1 MLTTLYWLT
10 QDLRLDDNPA
20 LTRAAQS
27 DALLCVFCV
36 NQRWFSP
43 HRYHISAMGNHRW
56 HFLQQSLQDLS
67 AALTALNQHLYVEYG
82 YPEQLLIGLIGRYK
96 INRLI
101 CSRQF
106 GSDERKVLKLVG
118 ERFPKLEIEELDS
131 TTLFDQQ
138 QLPMAPSQLLKGFTP
153 FRKQAEQLP
162 VPTPAQ
168 TPMSLPRPVL
178 RAVPAHATPDWIPGS
193 FRRRAASQTQHS
205 IAAMGGGEGA
215 AKRHLH
221 TYFNSALPSGY
232 KHVRNQL
239 DGWENS
245 SKLSPWLNHG
255 CLSLRRLTQALRQY
269 EKDNGSNESTQW
281 LFFELLW
288 REYFQWLA
296 LAQGDRLY
304 ALKGIVDKPQH
315 GCLHPE
321 RYQKWCHGNTPW
333 PLVNACMRQLKETGY
348 LSNRGRQIAAS
359 CFIHE
364 LGMDWRYGAAWFEHQ
379 LIDYDVAS
387 NWGNWQYIAGVGVD
401 PRGGRHVDIDKQ
413 TALYDPQRTY
423 INRWA
428 PDAPEPA
435 LDSVDAADWPIA

>member
-1 MLTTLYWLT
+1 MLTTLYWFT

-36 NQRWFSP
+36 NQRWFNP
-43 HRYHISAMGNHRW
+43 HRYHISSMGNHRW
-56 HFLQQSLQDLS
+56 HFLRQSLDDLGT
-67 AALTALNQHLYVEYG
+67 ALTALNQHLYIEHG
-82 YPEQLLIGLIGRYK
+82 YPEQQLIGLIAKHK
-96 INRLI
+96 INRLV

-106 GSDERKVLKLVG
+106 GSDERKVLRFLA
-118 ERFPKLEIEELDS
+118 ERFPKLEIEEVDS

-138 QLPMAPSQLLKGFTP
+138 HLPMQPAQLLKGFTP

-162 VPTPAQ
+162 VPQPAQ
-168 TPMSLPRPVL
+168 APMSLPRPVL
-178 RAVPAHATPDWIPGS
+178 RAVPASSQPDWIPGS
-193 FRRRAASQTQHS
+193 YRRPAASQTRRS
-205 IAAMGGGEGA
+205 IATIGGGEFAG
-215 AKRHLH
+215 KQHLH
-221 TYFNSALPSGY
+221 EYFSSKLPSSY
-232 KHVRNQL
+232 KDMRNAL

-255 CLSLRRLTQALRQY
+255 CLSPRRVTQKLRAY
-269 EKDNGSNESTQW
+269 EKTHGSNESTQW

-296 LAQGDRLY
+296 LAQGDSLY
-304 ALKGIVDKPQH
+304 ALKGIADKPQH

-379 LIDYDVAS
+379 LIDYDVAA

-401 PRGGRHVDIDKQ
+401 PRGGRHFDIEKQ
-413 TALYDPQRTY
+413 TSLYDPDRAY
-423 INRWA
+423 IDRWA
-428 PDAPEPA
+428 PDAPELA

>member
-1 MLTTLYWLT
+1 MLTTLYWFT

-27 DALLCVFCV
+27 DALLCVYCV
-36 NQRWFSP
+36 NRRWFNP
-43 HRYHISAMGNHRW
+43 HRYHISAMGTHRW
-56 HFLQQSLQDLS
+56 HFLQQSLDALS
-67 AALTALNQHLYVEYG
+67 AALAGLNQHLYIEHG
-82 YPEQLLIGLIGRYK
+82 YPEQQLIGLIARHR
-96 INRLI
+96 ITRLV

-106 GSDERKVLKLVG
+106 GSDERKVLRLLA
-118 ERFPKLEIEELDS
+118 ERFPGLEIEEVDS

-138 QLPMAPSQLLKGFTP
+138 QLPMAPPELLKGFTP
-153 FRKQAEQLP
+153 FRQQAEQLQ
-162 VPTPAQ
+162 VPPPAQ

-178 RAVPAHATPDWIPGS
+178 RAVPAMALPEWIPGS
-193 FRRRAASQTQHS
+193 YRRPAASQTSLS
-205 IAAMGGGEGA
+205 IAAIGGGEPAG
-215 AKRHLH
+215 KQQLH
-221 TYFNSALPSGY
+221 DYFSSQLPSSY
-232 KHVRNQL
+232 KQVRNKL

-245 SKLSPWLNHG
+245 TKLSPWLNQG
-255 CLSLRRLTQALRQY
+255 CLSPRRVTQVLRQY
-269 EKDNGSNESTQW
+269 EQRHGQNESTGW
-281 LFFELLW
+281 LYFELLW

-296 LAQGDRLY
+296 QAQGDRLY
-304 ALKGIVDKPQH
+304 ALKGIADKPQH

-359 CFIHE
+359 CFINE

-379 LIDYDVAS
+379 LIDYDVAV

-401 PRGGRHVDIDKQ
+401 PRGGRHFDIEKQ
-413 TALYDPQRTY
+413 TALHDPDRAY

-428 PDAPEPA
+428 PDAPELA
-435 LDSVDAADWPIA
+435 LDSVDAADWPIS